1 MFSSVISANTPYD
14 KYSANLTLTDELFY
28 TPQQTKFYLWAPS
41 AEAVVVSLYANATD
55 TKSLKVLPMGKV
67 ENGTWKTTVSKN
79 LKGMFYTFRIKQ
91 NGKWLKETP
100 GIRAKAVGING
111 NRAAII
117 DMKETNPTGWE
128 SDIRPSL
135 KNLTDIIIY
144 EMHHRDLSMSPN
156 SGIKNKGKFLAL
168 TEVGTKNDQGLS
180 TGLDHIKAL
189 GVTHLHLLPSF
200 DFGSIDET
208 RPQDKRYNW
217 GYDPKNFNVP
227 EGSYSTNP
235 ADPSCRIKEFKT
247 MVQALHRNGLRVIM
261 DVVYNHTQDIDNS
274 NFTLT
279 VPGYFYRHN
288 ADGSYSNASG
298 CSNETA
304 SDRPMMRQYMI
315 ESVKYWANEYHV
327 DGFRFDLMGIHDIE
341 TMNLIRQALDKI
353 DPTIFIYGEG
363 WTAGSTP
370 LPEKDQAIKKNGLL
384 MPRIAV
390 FSDDIRDA
398 IKGSWN
404 NAKSAGF
411 VGGKADL
418 EESLKFGIVGATL
431 NPQIDYTKINYSKTH
446 YANNPTEVIN
456 YVSCHDDMCL
466 NDKLKISANATD
478 SEELLKR
485 RNKLAQTI
493 VFTSQ
498 GVPFMLSGEEI
509 YRNKKGVHNSFESP
523 DSINQLDWNGKTAH
537 ADIFNYYQELIELRK
552 THPAFRMSKTED
564 VVKNLKFLPTKS
576 KNCVGFLLS
585 DNANGDS
592 WSQIVVVYNGNN
604 TSVEME
610 IPEGEWSVV
619 GFDGEINNNGIS
631 TKSGGTI
638 TIPAVSAFIAH
649 R

>member
-1 MFSSVISANTPYD
+1 MFSSAISANTPYD
-14 KYSANLTLTDELFY
+14 KYPANLTLTDELFY
-28 TPQQTKFYLWAPS
+28 TPKQTKFFLWAPS
-41 AEAVVVSLYANATD
+41 AEAVVVTLYTNATD

-79 LKGMFYTFRIKQ
+79 LNGMFYTFQIKQ

-128 SDIRPSL
+128 SDSRPSL
-135 KNLTDIIIY
+135 KNFTDIIIY

-168 TEVGTKNDQGLS
+168 AEVGTKNDQGLS

-208 RPQDKRYNW
+208 RPQDNRYNW

-247 MVQALHRNGLRVIM
+247 MVQTLHRNGLRVIM

-279 VPGYFYRHN
+279 VSGYFYRHN

-315 ESVKYWANEYHV
+315 ESVKYWASEYHV

-431 NPQIDYTKINYSKTH
+431 NPQIDYTKINYSKTP

>member
-1 MFSSVISANTPYD
+1 MFSSAISANTPYD

-28 TPQQTKFYLWAPS
+28 TPKQTKFFLWAPS
-41 AEAVVVSLYANATD
+41 AEAVVVTLYTNATD

-79 LKGMFYTFRIKQ
+79 LNGMFYTFQIKQ

-128 SDIRPSL
+128 SDSRPSL
-135 KNLTDIIIY
+135 KNFTDIIIY

-168 TEVGTKNDQGLS
+168 AEVGTKNDQGLS

-208 RPQDKRYNW
+208 RPQDNRYNW

-247 MVQALHRNGLRVIM
+247 MVQTLHRNGLRVIM

-279 VPGYFYRHN
+279 VSGYFYRHN

-315 ESVKYWANEYHV
+315 ESVKYWASEYHV

-431 NPQIDYTKINYSKTH
+431 NPQIDYTKINYSKTP